1 MNETRKRREWIKT
14 AAIVFLSVLLL
25 LTFFSGTIQNYSLPE
40 VAVAYTTSDTVSSGI
55 RVSGTVSASRTYNV
69 TVDQTRTVK
78 AVNVRNGDEV
88 AAGDV
93 LLELENEDSEE
104 LTAARKQLEQ
114 LQADYQRALLTG
126 EKGNTTAEAQA
137 VTAAEAAYHDAV
149 RQRDN
154 FNNSLAGSEQQL
166 ALDNAKTTYDYLQK
180 WHDGETGEL
189 VRSVAVKYYLE
200 YVNGRSGLALTQ
212 EDLFNGTTT
221 TTDNPASYTNLTDA
235 YKTAIDTKI
244 NDVKGTATTTATPEE
259 KLVAASLMLW
269 RGDQIGDVKS
279 ALGLDD
285 SALAGVTSDITGDYL
300 RHNIASVAGVKD
312 EDLFGTTTTTTVTP
326 NDLIYSKLKPDYAS
340 LYKDALAAASG
351 DVTACAVAIE
361 DARASLN
368 AAVTSAETALNNAK
382 AALDK
387 AAASN
392 ANTDKLTQLDLEQKR
407 KAIADQQQVVDDL
420 VEKFTDAVITAK
432 QAGIVGDLIAVAG
445 EKLQAGSTVCS
456 IQLADTGYTV
466 DLSVTGAQAQRVTV
480 GSEARVSGGYYWGEP
495 PRAVVASIRNDPNT
509 RGNRLITLN
518 MSGSVEAG
526 SNYNFILGETS
537 ANYDVVVPKSAVRE
551 DNTGTFVLVV
561 TNKSTPLGTR
571 YYVTRTDVTV
581 LAQDDTRC
589 AVSGEFSGWDYVVTS
604 SSAPIQAGDQV
615 RLANS

>member
-180 WHDGETGEL
+180 WHDGDNSEL
-189 VRSVAVKYYLE
+189 VQKVAVKYFLE

-212 EDLFNGTTT
+212 EDLFNGTATT
-221 TTDNPASYTNLTDA
+221 TENAASYTNLKDE
-235 YKTAIDTKI
+235 YKTALDTKI
-244 NDVKGTATTTATPEE
+244 NEIKGNIAAATNDD
-259 KLVAASLMLW
+259 KLLAASLMLW
-269 RGDQIGDVKS
+269 RGDSEDDIKA
-279 ALGLDD
+279 ALGNLTDLPAGA
-285 SALAGVTSDITGDYL
+285 SSEKGLAYL
-300 RHNIASVAGVKD
+300 HDTIASGVD
-312 EDLFGTTTTTTVTP
+312 NATLFGTTTTTTVTP
-326 NDLIYSKLKPDYAS
+326 NDLIYSKLKPEYAG

-351 DVTACAVAIE
+351 DITACAVAIE

-368 AAVTSAETALNNAK
+368 TAVTNAETALNNAK

-407 KAIADQQQVVDDL
+407 KEIADQQQVVDDL

>member
-154 FNNSLAGSEQQL
+154 FNNALAGSEQQL

-180 WHDGETGEL
+180 WHDGDNSEL
-189 VRSVAVKYYLE
+189 VQKVAVKYFLE
-200 YVNGRSGLALTQ
+200 YVNGRSGLALSREELFKPTETQ
-212 EDLFNGTTT
+212 TPRDT
-221 TTDNPASYTNLTDA
+221 SYENLSQT
-235 YKTAIDTKI
+235 YKTQVDAKIDTVK
-244 NDVKGTATTTATPEE
+244 NDLSNATADDMLA
-259 KLVAASLMLW
+259 AASLMLW
-269 RGDQIGDVKS
+269 RGDEETAILA
-279 ALGLDD
+279 ALGSPTNLPAGASAAAGLAHLHNTLAPGVDD
-285 SALAGVTSDITGDYL
+285 
-300 RHNIASVAGVKD
+300 K
-312 EDLFGTTTTTTVTP
+312 DLFGTHTVVD
-326 NDLIYSKLKPDYAS
+326 NFSFANLKDDYAS

-351 DVTACAVAIE
+351 DITACAVAIE

-368 AAVTSAETALNNAK
+368 TAVTNAETALNNAK